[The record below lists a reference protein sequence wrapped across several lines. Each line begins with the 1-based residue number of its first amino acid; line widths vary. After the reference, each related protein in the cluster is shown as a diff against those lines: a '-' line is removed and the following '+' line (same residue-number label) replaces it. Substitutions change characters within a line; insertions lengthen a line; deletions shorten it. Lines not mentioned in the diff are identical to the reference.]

1 MKIWAPCGT
10 APRPK
15 HSNVV
20 GAWPGFMF
28 VFVLIAGRPVSSSLL
43 VSTFYFPS
51 RACRTHFMGVE
62 KGAPQAT
69 AHTRARTHTHTYTR
83 HHAPTRLVFHM
94 ARRTGESQLQGQAA
108 DRQLREAL
116 VAGLRP
122 QLCVPR
128 EVHGVPTRLAPP
140 RGSSTRIRKH
150 EPAPRSIRR
159 PKRQPKTCHLCPPKS
174 QR

>member
-51 RACRTHFMGVE
+51 RACRTHFMGVA
-62 KGAPQAT
+62 KGAPHAT
-69 AHTRARTHTHTYTR
+69 ADGSQA
-83 HHAPTRLVFHM
+83 LV
-94 ARRTGESQLQGQAA
+94 AGELESQLQGQAA

-116 VAGLRP
+116 VAGLHP

-128 EVHGVPTRLAPP
+128 EVEHHGVPRLAPP

-159 PKRQPKTCHLCPPKS
+159 PKRQPETCHLCPPKS
-174 QR
+174 K